1 MKNFYIEKI
10 TVSGPNRQD
19 SIVEFTPGLTIISGP
34 SNTGKTCIVKCINF
48 IFGDDRE
55 PFSND
60 TGYNSIRVLVKT
72 SFGSVIFE
80 RLLGKRKIKVTSY
93 DERIESGEYNSKA
106 GKRTISTVWLK
117 IIGIEEDIKI
127 ISNEDYR
134 RRNLTWRTFS
144 HFFMIDEHEIDRE
157 ESILLPKQNTAKT
170 AFYSSLIYLIYGED
184 FSKHDEKKSKEERKI
199 IKGAV
204 EKYIN
209 TNLSSIANRKETILE
224 ELEVFQDVDIQEEIN
239 RLVEVLSETE
249 NKISGAMNRNK
260 ELLDDLFKKEERLAE
275 CSLLSSRYRALE
287 TQYTSDIKRLSFI
300 VEGEIVGSDFSYRS
314 NCPFCESELQK
325 KYEESYIETARAEV
339 ERIIAQLSGL
349 EESSNEVQRQIVELE
364 DEIKNLQKEKQ
375 ELDDLIK
382 LNLEPKAN
390 RLKESIK
397 NNQKYI
403 ELKNELEVIKRLSD
417 SWVTDL
423 RDIEQEEDT
432 ETKYKPLEHFD
443 KGFWDKMDSLLL
455 EILEACKYTPLVSAR
470 FGKSSFDIEVNGS
483 KKADNHGK
491 GYRAFLNTIV
501 VLAFRKYM
509 SMEAIYKPSLLV
521 VDTPLLGFD
530 EGTNSETPESQQ
542 KALFKYFMNYQHEG
556 QTIVIENSN
565 TIPSLDYEAAGVNE
579 IKFTRGQQEGRYGF
593 LHGVSNGKK

>member
-1 MKNFYIEKI
+1 MNNFYIERI
-10 TVSGPNRQD
+10 TASGPNRQD

-34 SNTGKTCIVKCINF
+34 SNTGKTCIVKCINYV
-48 IFGDDRE
+48 FGDDRE

-60 TGYNSIRVLVKT
+60 TGYDSIRVLVKT
-72 SFGSVIFE
+72 AFGDISFE
-80 RLLGKRKIKVTSY
+80 RFLGKNKINVTSF
-93 DERIESGEYNSKA
+93 DERIESGEYNSKS
-106 GKRTISTVWLK
+106 GKKTISSVWLK
-117 IIGIEEDIKI
+117 IIGIEDDVKI
-127 ISNEDYR
+127 ISNADYK

-184 FSKHDEKKSKEERKI
+184 FLKHDEKKSKEERKI
-199 IKGAV
+199 IKVAV

-209 TNLSSIANRKETILE
+209 SNLSSIAKRKETILE
-224 ELEVFQDVDIQEEIN
+224 ELEAFKDVDIQEEIN
-239 RLVEVLSETE
+239 RLVEALSETE
-249 NKISGAMNRNK
+249 KKINGAINRNK
-260 ELLDDLFKKEERLAE
+260 ALLDELFNKEERLAE

-300 VEGEIVGSDFSYRS
+300 VEGEIVSSDFSYSS

-325 KYEESYIETARAEV
+325 KHEESYIETARAEL

-349 EESSNEVQRQIVELE
+349 EESSKEVQRQIVELE
-364 DEIKNLQKEKQ
+364 DEINNLQKEKH

-382 LNLEPKAN
+382 LNLEPKAS

-397 NNQKYI
+397 HNKKSI
-403 ELKNELEVIKRLSD
+403 ELKNELEVIERLSD
-417 SWVTDL
+417 NWITDL
-423 RDIEQEEDT
+423 RGIEQEEDT
-432 ETKYKPLEHFD
+432 ETKYKPLEHFN
-443 KGFWDKMDSLLL
+443 KGFWDRMDSLFL

-483 KKADNHGK
+483 KKAENHGK

-501 VLAFRKYM
+501 ALAFRSYM
-509 SMEAIYKPSLLV
+509 SMEATYKPSLLV

-530 EGTNSETPESQQ
+530 EGTNNETPESQQ
-542 KALFKYFMNYQHEG
+542 KALFKYFMNNQHEG

-565 TIPSLDYEAAGVNE
+565 TIPSLDYKSAGVNE
-579 IKFTRGQQEGRYGF
+579 IKFTRGQREGRYGF
-593 LHGVSNGKK
+593 LHGVSNGKI